1 MSEKLGKMKCRE
13 EEVEGVE
20 KPPKVNKQREVKN
33 CVY

>member
-20 KPPKVNKQREVKN
+20 KPPKVNNRER
-33 CVY
+33 